1 MVEPL
6 TPPADALTAEEW
18 RERVRACFES
28 LRQQGVPLVVET
40 LDGVQTEGRIES
52 LDEAKGRVVLSLP
65 EVPSAGMEADDEV
78 LLFFSMSGSRWLGR
92 ARVHY
97 HNDRRNRFT
106 LILPRR
112 LEPGDRRREARV
124 LLDTTENVKAT
135 FRASGAEHIQVTGRL
150 SNLSEGGFRLAVE
163 SARDEEDGRTLDP
176 GDVPIEEEQFL
187 EAIWITGLREAPVVT
202 QGVVMEVDPQ
212 PLGPIL
218 GVRFRA
224 ILKPEREFLRAFI
237 LARAEAAPAA
247 VPEPGALP
255 PPPDVPD
262 EPPPA
267 PEPSAEPGAHPG
279 SVSQRVKR
287 FRTLALVM
295 PPGPERETLKA
306 YLASQGFTRVLP
318 AGTLAELAGLTR
330 RSPADVYLVD
340 WSDPSAPELDIV
352 HFLGHHPFP
361 APPRI
366 ILACANTTTQLA
378 REANRLGVTHLL
390 VKPYALDGALVELLL
405 HQLKG
410 DED

>member
-6 TPPADALTAEEW
+6 TPPADMLTAEEW
-18 RERVRACFES
+18 RERVRACFEF
-28 LRQQGVPLVVET
+28 LRQQGVPLGVET

-65 EVPSAGMEADDEV
+65 EVPSAGMEADDEI

-135 FRASGAEHIQVTGRL
+135 FRAYGAEHIQVTGRL

-163 SARDEEDGRTLDP
+163 SARDEDDGRTLDP
-176 GDVPIEEEQFL
+176 GDVSIEEEQFL

-247 VPEPGALP
+247 VPEPGVLP
-255 PPPDVPD
+255 PPV
-262 EPPPA
+262 EAPA
-267 PEPSAEPGAHPG
+267 ETPSATEPGPHPG
-279 SVSQRVKR
+279 SISQRVKR

-295 PPGPERETLKA
+295 PPGPEREALKA
-306 YLASQGFTRVLP
+306 FLASQGFTRILP

-330 RSPADVYLVD
+330 RSPADVFLVD